1 VSPHFAKSNRMST
14 SRVRHWEGQGD
25 LTLVEVER
33 GRDEREATTSDPR
46 LGSDAAVLLFAEG
59 YVRNGSFV
67 ARHYLVD
74 ISQDEDL
81 QHAGT
86 VN

>member
-1 VSPHFAKSNRMST
+1 MST
-14 SRVRHWEGQGD
+14 SWVRHWEGLGD

-33 GRDEREATTSDPR
+33 GRDEGEATTSGPR
-46 LGSDAAVLLFAEG
+46 LLSDTAALLFAEG

-74 ISQDEDL
+74 IFQDEDL
-81 QHAGT
+81 QHAGV